1 MANPIK
7 KRLADLLDS
16 DLFMPRE
23 LSWLSFNA
31 RVLQEAADASVPLI
45 ERLRFLGIFSNNSD
59 EFFRVRVAEV
69 RRLIAVS
76 SGDNKQQSKD
86 LLVAIQKRVVELQ
99 KEFDRIYVDIVRELA
114 VHRIYLINE
123 KQLDEGQANFVQA
136 YFTNTVLPELEP
148 ILLRDGVN
156 IPPLNDE
163 SLYLAVDIK
172 TGGEYQ
178 SAVVEVPTDRLKRF
192 LQIPPP
198 KAQRGNVFIVLDN
211 IIRAHLLQ
219 MFRGAIEI
227 DSARAYCFKFSRDAE
242 LAIDTGITQ
251 SLIDKMELV

>member
-123 KQLDEGQANFVQA
+123 KQLDFRDKSQLA
-136 YFTNTVLPELEP
+136 LEACARHAEP
-148 ILLRDGVN
+148 LR
-156 IPPLNDE
+156 
-163 SLYLAVDIK
+163 
-172 TGGEYQ
+172 
-178 SAVVEVPTDRLKRF
+178 
-192 LQIPPP
+192 
-198 KAQRGNVFIVLDN
+198 
-211 IIRAHLLQ
+211 
-219 MFRGAIEI
+219 
-227 DSARAYCFKFSRDAE
+227 
-242 LAIDTGITQ
+242 GI
-251 SLIDKMELV
+251 